1 MGLLNFIIMKKSVLK
16 LSFFVAILSLA
27 SCKKEQTDTIQS
39 ETYATGTAN
48 VFVEESVVPIFE
60 DINQVFMN
68 TYDKATLNIVQKT
81 ENEIVNYILKDSV
94 QIAVLPRKL
103 TETELNHFEGKK
115 VVNQTPFAKD
125 AIIFVSNKKNNDSLI
140 DVKNIIE
147 LIQNP
152 QLKSEHIFVFDNIN
166 SSLTQYFKNLAKI
179 NSFGEN
185 VYFAKDTKEVIDY
198 TSKNDKAIG
207 IVGINWLLQPDEN
220 IDSLKTNLKSLKVLN
235 EDDKNYY
242 LPTQSTIA
250 DGTYPLV
257 RDLYIIEAQGK
268 TGLGRGISNFAASDR
283 GQRIVLKSGLFPEK
297 QPTRE
302 IIIKE
307 N

>member
-1 MGLLNFIIMKKSVLK
+1 MKKSVLK
-16 LSFFVAILSLA
+16 LCFFAALISFN
-27 SCKKEQTDTIQS
+27 SCKKEQSDVNEA
-39 ETYATGTAN
+39 ETYATGTAS
-48 VFVEESVVPIFE
+48 VYVEESVVPIFE

-68 TYDKATLNIVQKT
+68 TYDKANLNIVQKS
-81 ENEIVNYILKDSV
+81 ENEIVNYILQDSV
-94 QIAVLPRKL
+94 KIAVLPRKL
-103 TETELNHFEGKK
+103 SDSELKHFEGKK

-125 AIIFVSNKKNNDSLI
+125 AIIFVSNKRNNDSLI

-152 QLKSEHIFVFDNIN
+152 ELKSDRVFVFDNIN
-166 SSLTQYFKNLAKI
+166 SSLAQYFKNLAGV
-179 NSFGEN
+179 STFGKN
-185 VYFAKDTKEVIDY
+185 VYFAKDTKEVIEY

-207 IVGINWLLQPDEN
+207 IVGINWLLQPDNE
-220 IDSLKTNLKSLKVLN
+220 IESIKDQLKSLKVLN
-235 EDDKNYY
+235 QSDKNYY

-250 DGTYPLV
+250 DGSYPLV

-268 TGLGRGISNFAASDR
+268 TGLGKGVSNFAASDR
-283 GQRIVLKSGLFPEK
+283 GQRIVLKSGLFPHK

-302 IIIKE
+302 IIINK

>member
-103 TETELNHFEGKK
+103 TEAELNHFEGKK

-179 NSFGEN
+179 TSFGEN

-198 TSKNDKAIG
+198 TSKNDKAVG